1 MNLAVH
7 FIRKKSNLIPSYFSE
22 PFLFILVGVV
32 GGKEN
37 CGGGGRGRGN
47 YSVFNNQENDFLYFI
62 YVVTIISI

>member
-37 CGGGGRGRGN
+37 CGGEGEVG
-47 YSVFNNQENDFLYFI
+47 E
-62 YVVTIISI
+62 IIQFSITERMIFYILFML